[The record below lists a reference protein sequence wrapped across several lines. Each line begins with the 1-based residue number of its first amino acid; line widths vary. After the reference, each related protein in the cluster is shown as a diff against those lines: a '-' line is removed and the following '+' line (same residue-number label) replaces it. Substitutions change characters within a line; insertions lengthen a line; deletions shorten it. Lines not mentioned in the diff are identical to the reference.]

1 MKLKFYSFFV
11 LLFLSAF
18 DKKVEC
24 SEQKNITIYEIQ
36 GGIVKMRE
44 EKGVVV
50 NLSCKDNCEALKK
63 SRVKILHKELNL
75 SRGKNPGAVACRDV
89 FKSKV
94 VMLRG
99 ENGEQTFCLFSD
111 GSLLSTKSIIIK

>member
-1 MKLKFYSFFV
+1 MKLKFNFV

-18 DKKVEC
+18 DKTVEC

-44 EKGVVV
+44 ENGAVI

-63 SRVKILHKELNL
+63 SRVKVYTMN
-75 SRGKNPGAVACRDV
+75 
-89 FKSKV
+89 
-94 VMLRG
+94 
-99 ENGEQTFCLFSD
+99 
-111 GSLLSTKSIIIK
+111 